1 MDKKFPTILNSLLAE
16 AACDRIYN
24 RLNTDIYDYGEKP
37 MIDEQYMKDVFLDP
51 GEVTLY
57 EFNEMYHNNYEEVYD
72 NYPALSFIKESL
84 NEDYAVETVIGYGLN
99 FMRAYH
105 DYYESD
111 MLIEASTYGNF
122 LQLINNDNIYA
133 V

>member
-16 AACDRIYN
+16 VACERIYN

-37 MIDEQYMKDVFLDP
+37 MINEQYMKDVFLDP
-51 GEVTLY
+51 GEVTLAN
-57 EFNEMYHNNYEEVYD
+57 FNEMYHHNYEEVYD

>member
-16 AACDRIYN
+16 VACDRIYN

-37 MIDEQYMKDVFLDP
+37 MIDEQYMKNVFLDP
-51 GEVTLY
+51 GEITLA
-57 EFNEMYHNNYEEVYD
+57 EFNEMYHNNNEEVYED
-72 NYPALSFIKESL
+72 YPDLSFIKE
-84 NEDYAVETVIGYGLN
+84 NVCEDYAIEKVINSGLN

-111 MLIEASTYGNF
+111 VLIEESTYGMI
-122 LQLINNDNIYA
+122 LELINNDNIYA